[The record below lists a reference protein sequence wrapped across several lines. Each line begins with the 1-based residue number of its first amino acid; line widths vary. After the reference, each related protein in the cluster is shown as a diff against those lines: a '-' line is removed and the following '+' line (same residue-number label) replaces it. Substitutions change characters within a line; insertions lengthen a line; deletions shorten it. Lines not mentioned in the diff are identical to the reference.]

1 MLDKSD
7 FTSYRDNKV
16 ELVLIEE
23 SLTRLN
29 SDLENVQV
37 VSGKVTKSSD
47 EFPYIEEHMTV
58 KMPDPKKADR

>member
-1 MLDKSD
+1 MVDKSV

-23 SLTRLN
+23 SLMRLN

-37 VSGKVTKSSD
+37 VSG
-47 EFPYIEEHMTV
+47 
-58 KMPDPKKADR
+58 

>member
-1 MLDKSD
+1 MVDKSV

-23 SLTRLN
+23 SLMRLN

-47 EFPYIEEHMTV
+47 EFPYIE
-58 KMPDPKKADR
+58 